1 MQSTHSET
9 SSAAIPESA
18 KMDANQVDSDTL
30 KNGIEQNETQID
42 REETHLTES
51 KIFLNGTAHKE
62 HAECDNH
69 ELSNNVIHENNVN
82 SDPVV
87 INSVNDINIDKKTD
101 TASELN
107 KDEKVFPLKPE
118 ENAVLNEEPKSS
130 VGEIAPLKTEVNQE
144 ADESLKNLPKT
155 FKEEDV
161 KEPEELMDIL
171 GNGLLLKKVLKAGNG
186 HMTRPAHGQRVAL
199 KTEGKLE
206 NGTIIDKNDRIE
218 FVLGDGDVISAWDIA
233 VALMEENEIAEL
245 KCDAKYAYGSLGR
258 SPEIPG
264 NATITYTLALIGKED
279 GPNYNFMSID
289 ERIYHGSLKK
299 ERGNYLFSR
308 SDYRGA
314 INSYLKAI
322 SIIDNENV
330 SFEEPPKKLQQLLE
344 DKIKC
349 YNNLAAAQLK
359 ADYYDAAIKSCEGV
373 LKHHPENVKA
383 LFRMGKAY
391 AAKGETKEAIIQ
403 MKKALKLEPETK
415 IIHQELSKLTKK
427 LTKETQSERNMY
439 KKMFRTTKT
448 PVKPSV
454 EHSRWKWPVIA
465 GSLAVVL
472 LSVGVAYFRYRQH

>member
-171 GNGLLLKKVLKAGNG
+171 GNGLLLKKVCFN
-186 HMTRPAHGQRVAL
+186 
-199 KTEGKLE
+199 
-206 NGTIIDKNDRIE
+206 
-218 FVLGDGDVISAWDIA
+218 
-233 VALMEENEIAEL
+233 
-245 KCDAKYAYGSLGR
+245 
-258 SPEIPG
+258 
-264 NATITYTLALIGKED
+264 
-279 GPNYNFMSID
+279 
-289 ERIYHGSLKK
+289 
-299 ERGNYLFSR
+299 
-308 SDYRGA
+308 
-314 INSYLKAI
+314 
-322 SIIDNENV
+322 
-330 SFEEPPKKLQQLLE
+330 
-344 DKIKC
+344 
-349 YNNLAAAQLK
+349 
-359 ADYYDAAIKSCEGV
+359 
-373 LKHHPENVKA
+373 
-383 LFRMGKAY
+383 
-391 AAKGETKEAIIQ
+391 
-403 MKKALKLEPETK
+403 
-415 IIHQELSKLTKK
+415 
-427 LTKETQSERNMY
+427 
-439 KKMFRTTKT
+439 
-448 PVKPSV
+448 
-454 EHSRWKWPVIA
+454 
-465 GSLAVVL
+465 
-472 LSVGVAYFRYRQH
+472 